1 MNSRHISRKNISGFT
16 LIELLV
22 VVAIIGIL
30 AAVGVPMYQGYQAT
44 AKFNAVKA
52 THKQAVTFVSS
63 EITKCGMG
71 KRMDLKGTDGERITA
86 GGAGAIDCKDIT
98 KRKGNLLAP
107 LFVDHFEGDQWMNPM
122 NVEDIQVYSESAQ
135 PTEAEAGRIH
145 ISGAGNQIWIK
156 TTAIDPDIDD
166 PGAKGYLVEMKNVI
180 RIE

>member
-71 KRMDLKGTDGERITA
+71 KRMDLKGTDGERIKPGMT
-86 GGAGAIDCKDIT
+86 GYIDCKKISNRNGET
-98 KRKGNLLAP
+98 MYP
-107 LFVDHFEGDQWMNPM
+107 EFVKHFEGDQWMNPM
-122 NVEDIQVYSESAQ
+122 NVEDIQVYGVNAQ
-135 PTEAEAGRIH
+135 PTEDHVGRIH
-145 ISGAGNQIWIK
+145 IYGAGNQIWIR
-156 TTAIDPDIDD
+156 TTAVDPDVDEIGED
-166 PGAKGYLVEMKNVI
+166 AEVQLKNVI